1 MRRRRQFF
9 RVLLLHGG
17 SLMKKII
24 AIICLVILSFTSV
37 SCSGGKNEIP
47 VDDGT
52 KTISEEV
59 ETVADEYIVR
69 KGSCDYV
76 IVTENAPSGDIQTAA
91 AEFGTFFAEAT
102 GINLP
107 VIQDK
112 ETTGK
117 EKKIIS
123 LGSTSYARLALGS
136 TGEDLGKGSYRVA
149 TKDKSAFVVGGGA
162 ADVLAGTYRLLKYM
176 FGYKFYQDG
185 VYEIAHDVKNL
196 NYFKV
201 DKTVNAAIPMRADYS
216 GMNLYGS
223 TIASKRLGLMEDY
236 HITVGTH
243 HNSLNVLDMKT
254 YQEKYPEWY
263 ATSGQQLCFTAHGD
277 ENKLNAMTDTV
288 ADYFVTQLMKEEN
301 LTKTYAAFSMMDV
314 KKTWCECSACKAAEE
329 KYGAKSGGMLV
340 TCDRIGKRITEKLAG
355 LGDDR
360 TIKIVTLLYLDTENV
375 PVEEKGGKYVRNS
388 NLGALENVMPMWACI
403 TRKTHAL
410 PWSAPENASALD
422 MLDRMNAAFDEFW
435 VWDYGVNFGD
445 YLMPFDTFNAMAE
458 DMKILSGYNIGL
470 YLYQLA
476 NSARNVTGFNSLK
489 LYLLSELMVDP
500 TLDVGEL
507 TDDYFVHA
515 YGKGGEYMKK
525 IYDEYRT
532 LALYNSET
540 HDDVP
545 AWNQSIYSQTMLE
558 EAYWKRGTLKRWLSY
573 YEKALAAIGADGE
586 ADSSYPANSVA
597 KLERNIMTDGVFVRY
612 IYGALYLRDS
622 YDYNVEFK
630 LKLYD
635 DVQKLGFS
643 HVKEQADAT
652 ANYWPLR
659 ETLDIGNYL

>member
-1 MRRRRQFF
+1 
-9 RVLLLHGG
+9 
-17 SLMKKII
+17 MKKII

-149 TKDKSAFVVGGGA
+149 TKDKSAFVVGGSA

-515 YGKGGEYMKK
+515 YGNGGEYMKK

-586 ADSSYPANSVA
+586 ADSSYPANSAA

-630 LKLYD
+630 LKLYY

>member
-1 MRRRRQFF
+1 
-9 RVLLLHGG
+9 
-17 SLMKKII
+17 MKKII
-24 AIICLVILSFTSV
+24 AIICLVILSFTAV

-52 KTISEEV
+52 KTISREV

-76 IVTENAPSGDIQTAA
+76 IVTENAPSEDIQTAA
-91 AEFGTFFAEAT
+91 AEFRTFFAEAT
-102 GINLP
+102 GINLS

-117 EKKIIS
+117 EKKMIS

-136 TGEDLGKGSYRVA
+136 TGEDLGKGSYRVV
-149 TKDKSAFVVGGGA
+149 TKDKNAFVIGGSA
-162 ADVLAGTYRLLKYM
+162 ADVLAGAYRLLKYM

-277 ENKLNAMTDTV
+277 ETKLNAMTDTV

-314 KKTWCECSACKAAEE
+314 KKTWCECAACKAAEE

-340 TCDRIGKRITEKLAG
+340 TCDRIGKRITEKLAE
-355 LGDDR
+355 LGDNR

-375 PVEEKGGKYVRNS
+375 PVEEKDGKYVRNS
-388 NLGALENVMPMWACI
+388 NLGVYHEKDARIAVECS
-403 TRKTHAL
+403 RKRL
-410 PWSAPENASALD
+410 C
-422 MLDRMNAAFDEFW
+422 
-435 VWDYGVNFGD
+435 
-445 YLMPFDTFNAMAE
+445 
-458 DMKILSGYNIGL
+458 
-470 YLYQLA
+470 
-476 NSARNVTGFNSLK
+476 ARYARQN
-489 LYLLSELMVDP
+489 E
-500 TLDVGEL
+500 
-507 TDDYFVHA
+507 
-515 YGKGGEYMKK
+515 
-525 IYDEYRT
+525 R
-532 LALYNSET
+532 
-540 HDDVP
+540 
-545 AWNQSIYSQTMLE
+545 
-558 EAYWKRGTLKRWLSY
+558 
-573 YEKALAAIGADGE
+573 
-586 ADSSYPANSVA
+586 SV
-597 KLERNIMTDGVFVRY
+597 R
-612 IYGALYLRDS
+612 
-622 YDYNVEFK
+622 
-630 LKLYD
+630 
-635 DVQKLGFS
+635 
-643 HVKEQADAT
+643 
-652 ANYWPLR
+652 
-659 ETLDIGNYL
+659 

>member
-24 AIICLVILSFTSV
+24 AIICLVILSFASV

-59 ETVADEYIVR
+59 ETVAGEYIVR

-149 TKDKSAFVVGGGA
+149 TKDKSAFVVGGSA

-340 TCDRIGKRITEKLAG
+340 TCDRIGKKITEKLAG

-515 YGKGGEYMKK
+515 YGNGGEYMKK

>member
-9 RVLLLHGG
+9 RVLLLYGG

-24 AIICLVILSFTSV
+24 AIICLVILSFASV

-59 ETVADEYIVR
+59 ETVAGEYIVR

-149 TKDKSAFVVGGGA
+149 TKDKSAFVVGGSA

-388 NLGALENVMPMWACI
+388 NLGTLENVMPMWACI

-507 TDDYFVHA
+507 TDNYFVHA

-586 ADSSYPANSVA
+586 ADSSYPANSVS

-652 ANYWPLR
+652 ANY
-659 ETLDIGNYL
+659 

>member
-1 MRRRRQFF
+1 
-9 RVLLLHGG
+9 
-17 SLMKKII
+17 
-24 AIICLVILSFTSV
+24 
-37 SCSGGKNEIP
+37 
-47 VDDGT
+47 
-52 KTISEEV
+52 
-59 ETVADEYIVR
+59 
-69 KGSCDYV
+69 
-76 IVTENAPSGDIQTAA
+76 
-91 AEFGTFFAEAT
+91 
-102 GINLP
+102 
-107 VIQDK
+107 
-112 ETTGK
+112 
-117 EKKIIS
+117 
-123 LGSTSYARLALGS
+123 
-136 TGEDLGKGSYRVA
+136 
-149 TKDKSAFVVGGGA
+149 
-162 ADVLAGTYRLLKYM
+162 M

-254 YQEKYPEWY
+254 YQEKYPEWH

-586 ADSSYPANSVA
+586 ADSSYPANSAA

-612 IYGALYLRDS
+612 IYGALYLRDG

-652 ANYWPLR
+652 ANYWPLK

>member
-59 ETVADEYIVR
+59 ETVAGEYIVR

-149 TKDKSAFVVGGGA
+149 TKDKSAFVVGGSV

-360 TIKIVTLLYLDTENV
+360 RIKIVTLLYLDTENV

-612 IYGALYLRDS
+612 IYGALYLRDG